1 MVGRAKA
8 EPEWFED
15 FDLEAEVAALIK
27 RIEAATQFTLPDRKR
42 QIVLDYAAGRLQD
55 NAERVADKSA
65 KPLFRSRR
73 DFLVTVQDTV
83 FLAIPAENVERM
95 PISDYVMPISDY
107 VLNDPDFY
115 EAAMLRAAS
124 ITQERLFDIISPIID
139 DMTVADARAF
149 VSKIWHD
156 GIDKNA
162 IRYAEALKRPEREPI
177 ALARSRSA

>member
-15 FDLEAEVAALIK
+15 FDLEAEVAALIE
-27 RIEAATQFTLPDRKR
+27 RMEAATQFTLPDRKR

-55 NAERVADKSA
+55 NAQRVADKTA
-65 KPLFRSRR
+65 KPLFWSRR

-83 FLAIPAENVERM
+83 FLAIPAENVER
-95 PISDYVMPISDY
+95 MPISDY

-162 IRYAEALKRPEREPI
+162 IGYAEALKRPEREPI
-177 ALARSRSA
+177 PLARSRSA

>member
-15 FDLEAEVAALIK
+15 FDLEAEVAALIE
-27 RIEAATQFTLPDRKR
+27 RIEAATQFILPDRKR

-55 NAERVADKSA
+55 NAERVADKTA
-65 KPLFRSRR
+65 KPLYRSRR

-83 FLAIPAENVERM
+83 FLAIPAENVER
-95 PISDYVMPISDY
+95 MPISDY

-177 ALARSRSA
+177 PLARSRSA

>member
-15 FDLEAEVAALIK
+15 FDLEAEVAALIE

-55 NAERVADKSA
+55 NAERVADKTA

-95 PISDYVMPISDY
+95 PLSDY

-177 ALARSRSA
+177 PLARSRSA

>member
-15 FDLEAEVAALIK
+15 FDLEAEVAALIE
-27 RIEAATQFTLPDRKR
+27 RIEASTQFTLPDRKR

-55 NAERVADKSA
+55 NAERVADKTA

-83 FLAIPAENVERM
+83 FLAIPTEDIER
-95 PISDYVMPISDY
+95 MPISDY

-177 ALARSRSA
+177 PLARSRSA

>member
-95 PISDYVMPISDY
+95 PISDYV
-107 VLNDPDFY
+107 LNDPDFY

-177 ALARSRSA
+177 PLARSRSA

>member
-1 MVGRAKA
+1 MVGSAKA

-15 FDLEAEVAALIK
+15 FNLEAEGAALIE

-55 NAERVADKSA
+55 NAERVADKTA

-73 DFLVTVQDTV
+73 DFLVTVQDTE

-95 PISDYVMPISDY
+95 PISQY

-115 EAAMLRAAS
+115 EAAMLRATS
-124 ITQERLFDIISPIID
+124 ITQEQLFDIVSPIID

-149 VSKIWHD
+149 VSKIWHE

-162 IRYAEALKRPEREPI
+162 IKYAEALKRPEREAIP
-177 ALARSRSA
+177 LPRSRTA

>member
-1 MVGRAKA
+1 MAGRAKA
-8 EPEWFED
+8 APTWFDD
-15 FDLEAEVAALIK
+15 FDLEAEVTALIE

-42 QIVLDYAAGRLQD
+42 KIVLEYASDRLQE
-55 NAERVADKSA
+55 NRERVADKAA
-65 KPLFRSRR
+65 KPLYRSRR

-95 PISDYVMPISDY
+95 PVSEY

-124 ITQERLFDIISPIID
+124 ITQEQLFDMVSPIID

-162 IRYAEALKRPEREPI
+162 VKYAEALKRPDRETTP
-177 ALARSRSA
+177 LPRSRTA

>member
-15 FDLEAEVAALIK
+15 FNLEAEVAALIE

-55 NAERVADKSA
+55 NAERVADKTA

-95 PISDYVMPISDY
+95 PLSDY

-177 ALARSRSA
+177 PLARSRSA

>member
-15 FDLEAEVAALIK
+15 FDLEAEVAALIE

-55 NAERVADKSA
+55 NAERVADKTA

-83 FLAIPAENVERM
+83 FLAIPAENVER
-95 PISDYVMPISDY
+95 MPISDY

-177 ALARSRSA
+177 PLARSRSA

>member
-15 FDLEAEVAALIK
+15 FNLEAEVAALIE

-55 NAERVADKSA
+55 NAERVADKTA

-83 FLAIPAENVERM
+83 FLAIPAENVER
-95 PISDYVMPISDY
+95 MPISDY

-177 ALARSRSA
+177 PLARSRSA

>member
-1 MVGRAKA
+1 MAGRPVGN
-8 EPEWFED
+8 PDWFED
-15 FDLEAEVAALIK
+15 FDLEAEVTALIG
-27 RIEAATQFTLPDRKR
+27 RIEAATQFTLPDRKS
-42 QIVLDYAAGRLQD
+42 QIILDYAAERFQE
-55 NAERVADKSA
+55 NRKRVADKTA
-65 KPLFRSRR
+65 KALYRSRR

-95 PISDYVMPISDY
+95 PVSQY

-124 ITQERLFDIISPIID
+124 ITQEQLFDMVSPIID

-149 VSKIWHD
+149 VSKIWHE

-162 IRYAEALKRPEREPI
+162 IKYAEALKRPERETTP
-177 ALARSRSA
+177 LPRSRTA

>member
-15 FDLEAEVAALIK
+15 FDFEAEVAALIE
-27 RIEAATQFTLPDRKR
+27 RIEAPTQFTLPDRKR

-55 NAERVADKSA
+55 NAERVADNTA

-83 FLAIPAENVERM
+83 FLAIPAENVER
-95 PISDYVMPISDY
+95 MPISDY

-177 ALARSRSA
+177 PLARSRSA

>member
-15 FDLEAEVAALIK
+15 FDLEAEVAALIE

-55 NAERVADKSA
+55 NAERVADKTA
-65 KPLFRSRR
+65 KPLYRSRR

-83 FLAIPAENVERM
+83 FLAIPAENVER
-95 PISDYVMPISDY
+95 MPISDY

-177 ALARSRSA
+177 PLARSRTA

>member
-1 MVGRAKA
+1 MVGRAKS

-15 FDLEAEVAALIK
+15 FDLEGEVAALIE
-27 RIEAATQFTLPDRKR
+27 RIEAATQFSLPNRKR

-55 NAERVADKSA
+55 NAERVADKTA

-95 PISDYVMPISDY
+95 PFSDY

-177 ALARSRSA
+177 PLARSRSV

>member
-15 FDLEAEVAALIK
+15 FDLEAEVGALIE

-55 NAERVADKSA
+55 NAERVADKTA
-65 KPLFRSRR
+65 KPLYRSRR

-83 FLAIPAENVERM
+83 FLAIPAENVER
-95 PISDYVMPISDY
+95 MPISDY

-177 ALARSRSA
+177 PLARSRTA

>member
-1 MVGRAKA
+1 MAGRAKP
-8 EPEWFED
+8 EPAWFED
-15 FDLEAEVAALIK
+15 FDLEAEITALMG

-42 QIVLDYAAGRLQD
+42 KIVFEYAESRLQE
-55 NAERVADKSA
+55 NRERVFDKTA
-65 KPLFRSRR
+65 KPLYRSRR
-73 DFLVTVQDTV
+73 DFLVTVQDTI
-83 FLAIPAENVERM
+83 FLAIPAENQERM
-95 PISDYVMPISDY
+95 PVSEY

-124 ITQERLFDIISPIID
+124 ITQEQLFDMVSPIID

-162 IRYAEALKRPEREPI
+162 IRYAEALKRPERETTP
-177 ALARSRSA
+177 LPRSRTA

>member
-15 FDLEAEVAALIK
+15 YNLEAEVAALIE

-55 NAERVADKSA
+55 NAERVADKTA

-95 PISDYVMPISDY
+95 PLSDY

-177 ALARSRSA
+177 PLARSRSA

>member
-15 FDLEAEVAALIK
+15 FDLEAEVAALIE

-83 FLAIPAENVERM
+83 FLAIPAENVER
-95 PISDYVMPISDY
+95 MPISDY

-177 ALARSRSA
+177 PLARSRSA